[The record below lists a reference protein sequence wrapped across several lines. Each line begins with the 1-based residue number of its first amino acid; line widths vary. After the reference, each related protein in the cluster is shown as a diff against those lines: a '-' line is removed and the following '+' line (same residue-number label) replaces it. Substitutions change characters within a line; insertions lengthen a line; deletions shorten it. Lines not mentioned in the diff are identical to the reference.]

1 MISCHELVTSVNEK
15 KKTKLTEKYDN
26 GKLKILK
33 KNCNKTTC
41 TIKPNF
47 DIDLTDKPSNKQ

>member
-1 MISCHELVTSVNEK
+1 MKK